1 MKKIK
6 FLTLAFLG
14 TAFVLLS
21 VYACSNDAEVDKQSK
36 EQNTTTLL
44 KEETAPLKIKSGD
57 VEYTYDGN
65 IFSKTTNGIPNYKL
79 PIEGTENF
87 KINLVDYGF
96 IIENDSSS
104 EKIRLIYD
112 DLTTAYIELTV
123 DGNTTRFE
131 NSFELINFP
140 KKDELEYLVAS
151 KKSWLAPFKA
161 LYGVLR
167 DLISGDDDNDNFHT
181 ACRKS
186 IESASRACEKSGGK
200 PSIHINEGNW
210 FSAGTCTLI
219 CK

>member
-65 IFSKTTNGIPNYKL
+65 IFSKTTNGIPNYNL

-123 DGNTTRFE
+123 DGNTTLFK

-151 KKSWLAPFKA
+151 KKSWIAPVRVIIS
-161 LYGVLR
+161 LIL
-167 DLISGDDDNDNFHT
+167 DLISGNDGDSFST

-186 IESASRACEKSGGK
+186 IESVARACEKSGGK
-200 PSIHINEGNW
+200 PSIQIQEGGW
-210 FSAGTCTLI
+210 FSSDVCI
-219 CK
+219 FNCK